1 MDHSLT
7 LEISESMPEPKTH
20 AMQKA
25 PVSLSLSLSLKS
37 LRKCP
42 STPQT
47 SGVHQDARIQAK
59 LLRCHH

>member
-7 LEISESMPEPKTH
+7 QEISESMPEPKTH

-25 PVSLSLSLSLKS
+25 PVSLSQVPE
-37 LRKCP
+37 KCP